1 MTDRTS
7 SSWFRATAVVGAAAA
22 VAAVAV
28 TGVGWARDRTTGIRD
43 AGASAINESF
53 IVILRPGAVLP
64 SGVAAMADRLAARHQ
79 GTVRRTWGD
88 ALLGFEVSMRPDGAS
103 RLQTEPGVAYVE
115 KNEKVYIADTQDDPP
130 SYGLDR
136 IDERSQP
143 LNGSFTFPT
152 TASNVHVY
160 VIDSGIR
167 TSHRDFG
174 GRAESGFDAVDGGDA
189 DDCSGHGTHVAGTIG
204 GSQFGVAKDAKLVAV
219 RVVNCNGV
227 GSLSEVLAG
236 VNFVTR
242 NAVRPAVANMSLGGI
257 RSRALQEAVANSIRS
272 GVTYVVAAGNEDAD
286 ACVGALPR
294 VRTAITV
301 GATDRRDRRASFSNF
316 GECVDIF
323 APGTRITSAWNG
335 SDRAIR
341 TVSGTSMA
349 SPHVAGAAA
358 LILGTNPDFSPG
370 QVSDALLE
378 SATENVVDDAG
389 DGSANRLLFVSQ

>member
-7 SSWFRATAVVGAAAA
+7 SGWFRATAVIGAAAA
-22 VAAVAV
+22 VTAVAV
-28 TGVGWARDRTTGIRD
+28 TGLGWARDRTAGIRD
-43 AGASAINESF
+43 TSGAAIDESF
-53 IVILRPGAVLP
+53 IVILRPGAVP
-64 SGVAAMADRLAARHQ
+64 SSGVAGMADRLAARHQ
-79 GTVRRTWGD
+79 GVVRRTWGD
-88 ALLGFEVSMRPDGAS
+88 ALLGFEVTMRSDRVG
-103 RLQTEPGVAYVE
+103 RMQTEPGVAYVE

-136 IDERSQP
+136 IDERNHP

-167 TSHRDFG
+167 RSHRDFG

-204 GSQFGVAKDAKLVAV
+204 GSRFGVAKGVTLVAV
-219 RVVNCNGV
+219 RVVDCDGV
-227 GSLSEVLAG
+227 GTLSQVIGG

-242 NAVRPAVANMSLGGI
+242 NAVQPAVANMSLGGI

-272 GVTYVVAAGNEDAD
+272 GVTYVVAAGNEDED

-316 GECVDIF
+316 GNCVDIF
-323 APGTRITSAWNG
+323 APGTRITSASNG
-335 SDRAIR
+335 SDRATR
-341 TVSGTSMA
+341 THSGTSMA

-358 LILGTNPDFSPG
+358 LILGRDPGLSPA
-370 QVSDALLE
+370 QVGEILLN
-378 SATENVVDDAG
+378 SATTNVVDDAG
-389 DGSANRLLFVSQ
+389 DGSPNRLLFVAQ